1 MYVYRNSDLP
11 ADPHF
16 PADLEKLGYTITKDD
31 KIRQRTDPESGFKYR
46 INRNDRFNVKNREAM
61 DECIRQIV
69 SQRLQNLGLR
79 LCRLPFKDC
88 SHILETPIDEPHVPI
103 LVSSNMPKAARVT
116 VVFGEPVQ
124 DLGIWAYRSV
134 GEDGINFGSAVN
146 FAKGVLGDSAETSTT
161 ALVIANTGQ
170 VLWHCASSRAVTQR
184 TWEAADRPVGP
195 WGPATKSWRNE
206 IPGNRDWREHIQ
218 YTFEHVIS
226 PWLDPKKCVD
236 IIGLSEGGEYAL
248 EYLQRNWATWRP
260 YISGIC
266 LGNPLQSTAVDLDM
280 STLTDPQSFTAFL
293 ASRGRAYVLS
303 SSSLGQFQNGFR
315 QHGCNCYASGEE
327 LNTECIM
334 PRAWPDMLTWLDML
348 YERPEYAEQVI
359 IKPEDVDEQTLEALE
374 KTTSR
379 DEGSQMTDSMAK
391 SPAPSEVKGS

>member
-1 MYVYRNSDLP
+1 
-11 ADPHF
+11 
-16 PADLEKLGYTITKDD
+16 
-31 KIRQRTDPESGFKYR
+31 
-46 INRNDRFNVKNREAM
+46 
-61 DECIRQIV
+61 
-69 SQRLQNLGLR
+69 
-79 LCRLPFKDC
+79 
-88 SHILETPIDEPHVPI
+88 
-103 LVSSNMPKAARVT
+103 MPKAARVT

-248 EYLQRNWATWRP
+248 EYLQRNCK
-260 YISGIC
+260 YSVLHGIYMDKNKRSHS
-266 LGNPLQSTAVDLDM
+266 LTLLLSRGYLEAIHLWDLPGNPLQSTAVDLDM
-280 STLTDPQSFTAFL
+280 SILTDPQSFTAFL